1 MSNSIKKLLADVLSA
16 INAIEHYLGNDKQ
29 YNQYESNAI
38 LKDAVER
45 NLITIGEAVNKLL
58 KASPSIQIFNA
69 RKIIDTRN
77 RLTHGYDDID
87 DLQIWAIIINHLP
100 LLKVEVQKLLESN

>member
-1 MSNSIKKLLADVLSA
+1 MDNAIKKLLFDIL
-16 INAIEHYLGNDKQ
+16 IAIEAIDKYIGKQ
-29 YNQYESNAI
+29 KIYADYQSNNL

-45 NLITIGEAVNKLL
+45 NLITIGEAVNNLI
-58 KASPSIQIFNA
+58 KAKPSIQILNA
-69 RKIIDTRN
+69 RKIVDTRN

-100 LLKVEVQKLLESN
+100 KLKLEVQTLLNE